1 MLRITLTLIKQINKL
16 LMDTNPKQ
24 FANNISK
31 DESPF
36 ISNRD
41 EFGKDDDDPLSIK
54 GVSSALIGF
63 ILAFMTLF
71 LPAISV
77 FFERPLLPKTGL
89 YNQPVNKDG
98 Y

>member
-1 MLRITLTLIKQINKL
+1 
-16 LMDTNPKQ
+16 MDINPKQ

-54 GVSSALIGF
+54 DASSTLIGF
-63 ILAFMTLF
+63 ILAVMTLF

-77 FFERPLLPKTGL
+77 FLERPFFPRTNL
-89 YNQPVNKDG
+89 YNEVVNKDG

>member
-1 MLRITLTLIKQINKL
+1 
-16 LMDTNPKQ
+16 MDTNPKQ
-24 FANNISK
+24 FAKNISK

-36 ISNRD
+36 VANRD

-54 GVSSALIGF
+54 DISSTLIGF
-63 ILAFMTLF
+63 ILAVMTLF

-77 FFERPLLPKTGL
+77 FFERPFLQRTG
-89 YNQPVNKDG
+89 YYKEIVNKDG

>member
-1 MLRITLTLIKQINKL
+1 
-16 LMDTNPKQ
+16 MDLNPKQ

-36 ISNRD
+36 IANRD

-54 GVSSALIGF
+54 DASSTLIGF
-63 ILAFMTLF
+63 ILAVMTLL
-71 LPAISV
+71 LPVISV
-77 FFERPLLPKTGL
+77 FFERPFLPRTGF
-89 YNQPVNKDG
+89 YNEMVNKDG

>member
-1 MLRITLTLIKQINKL
+1 
-16 LMDTNPKQ
+16 MDINPKQ

-41 EFGKDDDDPLSIK
+41 EFGKEDDDPLSIK
-54 GVSSALIGF
+54 DASSTLIGF
-63 ILAFMTLF
+63 ILAVMTLF
-71 LPAISV
+71 LPSISV
-77 FFERPLLPKTGL
+77 FFERPFPMSTGL
-89 YNQPVNKDG
+89 YNEMVNKDG

>member
-1 MLRITLTLIKQINKL
+1 
-16 LMDTNPKQ
+16 MDINPKQ

-36 ISNRD
+36 IANRD
-41 EFGKDDDDPLSIK
+41 EFGKDDDDPLIIK
-54 GVSSALIGF
+54 DVSSTLIGF
-63 ILAFMTLF
+63 ILAVMTLF

-77 FFERPLLPKTGL
+77 FFERPFLQRTGL
-89 YNQPVNKDG
+89 HNQMVNKDG

>member
-1 MLRITLTLIKQINKL
+1 
-16 LMDTNPKQ
+16 MDINPKQ

-36 ISNRD
+36 IANRD

-54 GVSSALIGF
+54 DVSSTLIGF
-63 ILAFMTLF
+63 ILAAMTLF

-77 FFERPLLPKTGL
+77 FFERPFLPRTGL
-89 YNQPVNKDG
+89 HNQMVNKDG
-98 Y
+98 H

>member
-1 MLRITLTLIKQINKL
+1 
-16 LMDTNPKQ
+16 MDSNPKQ
-24 FANNISK
+24 FANKISK

-36 ISNRD
+36 VTNRG

-54 GVSSALIGF
+54 DASSSIIGF
-63 ILAFMTLF
+63 ILAAMTLL

-77 FFERPLLPKTGL
+77 FVERPFLHRTGF
-89 YNQPVNKDG
+89 YNEMVNKNG

>member
-1 MLRITLTLIKQINKL
+1 
-16 LMDTNPKQ
+16 MDINPKQ
-24 FANNISK
+24 FADNISK

-54 GVSSALIGF
+54 DASSTLIGI
-63 ILAFMTLF
+63 ILAVMTLF
-71 LPAISV
+71 LPVISV
-77 FFERPLLPKTGL
+77 FFERPFLPRNGF
-89 YNQPVNKDG
+89 NINVENKDG

>member
-1 MLRITLTLIKQINKL
+1 
-16 LMDTNPKQ
+16 MDINPKQ
-24 FANNISK
+24 FTNNISK

-36 ISNRD
+36 ISNRG

-54 GVSSALIGF
+54 DASSIVIGF
-63 ILAFMTLF
+63 ILALMTLF

-77 FFERPLLPKTGL
+77 LLERPFLDKTGII
-89 YNQPVNKDG
+89 YNQVEDKDG

>member
-1 MLRITLTLIKQINKL
+1 
-16 LMDTNPKQ
+16 MDINPKQ

-36 ISNRD
+36 IANRD
-41 EFGKDDDDPLSIK
+41 EFGRDDDDPLSIK
-54 GVSSALIGF
+54 DAYSTLIGF
-63 ILAFMTLF
+63 ILAVMTLF

-77 FFERPLLPKTGL
+77 FFERPFLQRTGF
-89 YNQPVNKDG
+89 YNEMVNEDG

>member
-1 MLRITLTLIKQINKL
+1 
-16 LMDTNPKQ
+16 MDINPKQ

-36 ISNRD
+36 IANRD

-54 GVSSALIGF
+54 DVSSTLIGF

-71 LPAISV
+71 LPAISI
-77 FFERPLLPKTGL
+77 FIERPFLPKTGF
-89 YNQPVNKDG
+89 YNQMVHKNG

>member
-1 MLRITLTLIKQINKL
+1 
-16 LMDTNPKQ
+16 MDINPKQ

-36 ISNRD
+36 LSTGD

-54 GVSSALIGF
+54 DASSTLIGF
-63 ILAFMTLF
+63 LLAVMTLF
-71 LPAISV
+71 LPVICV
-77 FFERPLLPKTGL
+77 FIERPFLPRAGF
-89 YNQPVNKDG
+89 YNDMVNKDG